1 LPGVNKPGSDPPL
14 NPKKK
19 KKKKKKTTKMLDIIV
34 FILGVSDSP
43 KFSQTSTAPKTNE
56 NSSLV

>member
-1 LPGVNKPGSDPPL
+1 LPGVNKPGPDPPL

-19 KKKKKKTTKMLDIIV
+19 KKKKTTKVLDIIV
-34 FILGVSDSP
+34 LILGVSDSP
-43 KFSQTSTAPKTNE
+43 EFSQTSTAPKTNE